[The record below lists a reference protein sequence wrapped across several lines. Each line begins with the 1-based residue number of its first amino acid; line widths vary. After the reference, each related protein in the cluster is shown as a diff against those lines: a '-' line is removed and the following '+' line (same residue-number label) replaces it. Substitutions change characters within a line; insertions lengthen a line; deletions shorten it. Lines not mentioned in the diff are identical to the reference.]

1 MTQGQLENIA
11 SCVFN
16 ISEDNN
22 DKKVS
27 CNTMKLIKLEKGD
40 EICIEEMKH
49 TTGYYAKTASYFGLI
64 KIGD

>member
-1 MTQGQLENIA
+1 MTQGQSQNIT

-16 ISEDNN
+16 INEDNN
-22 DKKVS
+22 DKTVS
-27 CNTMKLIKLEKGD
+27 CSTMKLIKLEKND
-40 EICIEEMKH
+40 EIYIEEMKH